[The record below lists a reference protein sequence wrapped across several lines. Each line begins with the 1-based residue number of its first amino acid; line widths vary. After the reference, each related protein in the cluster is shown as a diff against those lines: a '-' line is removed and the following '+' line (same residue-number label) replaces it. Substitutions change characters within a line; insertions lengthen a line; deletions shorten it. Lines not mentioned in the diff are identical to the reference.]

1 MKKRFVLKI
10 SGELLWYRESL
21 ERLIDKVVELS
32 KYVYFVLVPGGSVFA
47 DLVRELQSELGLS
60 DFVAHWMAI
69 KSMEVYGVYV
79 ASLHDALVSVSSLWE
94 VSKVWSVKKV
104 PVLLPYE
111 VLKRHGG
118 ELPCSWSVTSDS
130 LAVYIGYL
138 LHVDSVLLSKVVDG
152 IVDERGNLLHVI
164 KVSEFSGK
172 IDVVDEYVPKLV
184 SELKVPTVVFNGLKP
199 WLLNHLIRGEEG
211 SYTILLP

>member
-1 MKKRFVLKI
+1 MRKRFVLKV

-32 KYVYFVLVPGGSVFA
+32 EYVYFVLVPGGSVFA
-47 DLVRELQSELGLS
+47 DLVRELQSELEFS
-60 DFVAHWMAI
+60 DYVAHWMAI
-69 KSMEVYGVYV
+69 KSMEVYGMYV
-79 ASLHDALVSVSSLWE
+79 ASLHEALVPVSSLWE
-94 VSKVWSVKKV
+94 VSRVWDVGKV

-111 VLKRHGG
+111 VLKRHG
-118 ELPCSWSVTSDS
+118 ERLPCSWSVTSDS
-130 LAVYIGYL
+130 IAVYIGYL

-152 IVDERGNLLHVI
+152 VVDKRGNLLHVI
-164 KVSEFSGK
+164 RVSEFGRK

-184 SELKVPTVVFNGLKP
+184 SELRVPTVVFNGLKP
-199 WLLNHLIRGEEG
+199 WILNHLIRGEKG